1 MKRAHIQDFVKGW
14 IVGNFEPSLLKADF
28 EVGVA
33 THTAGEFHQDHF
45 HKRATEINL
54 VLSGSVKINGEV
66 FNEGDIFVLYPYE
79 VSQAEFLTDVKI
91 LVVRDRSDPEDKYP
105 FEIIDKT

>member
-1 MKRAHIQDFVKGW
+1 MKRARIEDFFKGW

-45 HKRATEINL
+45 HKNCIEINL
-54 VLSGSVKINGEV
+54 VIDGSVKINGDI
-66 FNEGDIFVLYPYE
+66 FNAGDIFVLYPYE

-91 LVVRDRSDPEDKYP
+91 LIVRDKSDPSDKYL
-105 FEIIDKT
+105 IKTLDK